1 LYVLGKHWLVE
12 MEGCDPKI
20 LTDLKKIRDA
30 MVVAS
35 QKANTTMVAKKFH
48 RFRPIGVSG
57 VVVIAESHLGI
68 HTWPEYEYAAI
79 DFFACGNQTK
89 LQKAV
94 DYLAKILGAKKVS
107 IRPFKR
113 GPSKKPT

>member
-1 LYVLGKHWLVE
+1 MYALGKHWLVE

-20 LTDLKKIRDA
+20 LTNLKGIRDA
-30 MVVAS
+30 MVEAS
-35 QKANTTMVAKKFH
+35 KKANTTMVAKKFH

-79 DFFACGNQTK
+79 DFFACGKQTK
-89 LQKAV
+89 LQRAV
-94 DYLAKILGAKKVS
+94 TYLAKMLKAKKVS
-107 IRPFKR
+107 IRAFKR